1 MATCKVSM
9 NFAPNAMKK
18 TVCNICDLTPFTLQ
32 DFEDIPSCIIWFSGC
47 NMLCEYCYNLE
58 LVYESQKFISQEIIL
73 DFLTSR
79 TGKLDGVVLCG
90 GEPTLYNDL
99 VSFCLKIKKL
109 GFKIKLDTNGSN
121 PNLLSLILPFI
132 DFVALDFKA
141 PKSQF
146 KAITKSDL
154 YYEFEKSFDILNN
167 STIDFEVR
175 TTYHSELLSDQNLS
189 QMADFLR
196 RKNYKKSWY
205 IQNFIEAN
213 CAQKKLK
220 NSRKFQAF
228 DLSADIIVR

>member
-1 MATCKVSM
+1 MSTNIVQ
-9 NFAPNAMKK
+9 NAMKK

-32 DFEDIPSCIIWFSGC
+32 DFENIPSCIVWFSGC

-58 LVYESQKFISQEIIL
+58 LVFESHKSISQEIIL

-79 TGKLDGVVLCG
+79 IGKLEGVVLCG
-90 GEPTLYNDL
+90 GEPTMYNDL
-99 VSFCLKIKKL
+99 VNFCIKIKNL
-109 GFKIKLDTNGSN
+109 GLKIKLDTNGAN
-121 PNLLSLILPFI
+121 PKMLSFVLPFI

-146 KAITKSDL
+146 KAITKSEL

-175 TTYHSELLSDQNLS
+175 TTYHSELLSDKSLC
-189 QMADFLR
+189 QMADFLK
-196 RKNYKKSWY
+196 RKNYKKPWY

-213 CAQKKLK
+213 SGQKTLK
-220 NSRKFQAF
+220 NSKKFQTI
-228 DLSADIIVR
+228 DLFADIVVR